1 MTVSEFDCLA
11 TKYDRKNG
19 HCTWRHKQK
28 KIGSLYYMVVSAN
41 AGILQW
47 ELVLYTVQDNFFSC
61 ERESLLELC
70 FTYLQEI
77 SRSNCGRA
85 FARNGYN
92 Q

>member
-47 ELVLYTVQDNFFSC
+47 EYVSMCMCMCIDMYNKCMSMRMCT
-61 ERESLLELC
+61 
-70 FTYLQEI
+70 
-77 SRSNCGRA
+77 
-85 FARNGYN
+85 RNGLTN
-92 Q
+92 RNS